1 MASYRIYYLAAGGRL
16 QLGENLDCADDAQA
30 IQRALEISGDGRAGE
45 LWEGGRLVG
54 RFSKLGV
61 FTPSGEG

>member
-1 MASYRIYYLAAGGRL
+1 MASYKIYYVGPGGRL
-16 QLGENLDCADDAQA
+16 QLGESLDCASDSDAIA
-30 IQRALEISGDGRAGE
+30 RALAVSNDRAGE

-61 FTPSGEG
+61 FTPED